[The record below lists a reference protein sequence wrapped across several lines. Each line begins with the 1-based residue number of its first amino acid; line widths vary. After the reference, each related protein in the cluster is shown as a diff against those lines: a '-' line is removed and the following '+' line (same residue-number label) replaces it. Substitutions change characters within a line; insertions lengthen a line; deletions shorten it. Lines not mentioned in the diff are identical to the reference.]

1 MIKRKTTMQ
10 DVADRVQVSKTAVSL
25 AFNNPHKLSEDTLN
39 RILQAAA
46 ELGYSQ
52 DPAARM
58 LRTRRTDSLGLLLP
72 QEIDKVLENPYYA
85 QFLQGVGQT
94 CHREGFTLLLA
105 PPLRGSMLKAIPYSA
120 VDGFIVTGLEY
131 DRGEVN
137 ALRQRGIPFVLVD
150 SELHDGVPWVEIDE
164 TEGMRSL
171 VAYMLDLG
179 HRRIAL
185 VSFATDIEGGHR
197 NWHGPAL
204 RRMQGAISALS
215 EYDLTPESGG
225 IEVLEVPCTRS
236 GGIEAFHQLWNVS
249 EPPTAIVAF
258 SDIIALGVLDAAR
271 DRGVSVPADVTVTG
285 FDDVS
290 EARWAIPALTTI
302 RQPIETKGRLAADYL
317 VDAIAGTGS
326 ARTQQQR
333 LHTTLLVR
341 DSSGPPPGDSAS
353 RPKHVGDEPHA
364 PPQPTLNG

>member
-1 MIKRKTTMQ
+1 MTQRRITMQ

-25 AFNNPHKLSEDTLN
+25 AFNKPHKLSEETLN

-46 ELGYSQ
+46 DLGYSQ

-85 QFLQGVGQT
+85 QFLQGIGQT

-120 VDGFIVTGLEY
+120 VDGFIVSGLEY
-131 DRGEVN
+131 DRGEVD

-171 VAYMLDLG
+171 VAYLLEMG

-185 VSFATDIEGGHR
+185 VSFATDIEGGYR

-204 RRMQGAISALS
+204 RRMQGVIAALA
-215 EYDLTPESGG
+215 ERGLTPESEGMT
-225 IEVLEVPCTRS
+225 VLEVPCTRD
-236 GGIEAFHQLWNVS
+236 GGIAAFQQLWNG
-249 EPPTAIVAF
+249 PDRPTAFVTF

-271 DRGVSVPADVTVTG
+271 QAGVSVPAEASVTG
-285 FDDVS
+285 FDDVA
-290 EARWAIPALTTI
+290 EARWALPPLTTI

-317 VDAIAGTGS
+317 VDEITGTGS
-326 ARTQQQR
+326 ARTHQQR
-333 LHTTLLVR
+333 LHTSLLVR
-341 DSSGPPPGDSAS
+341 ESSGPPP
-353 RPKHVGDEPHA
+353 
-364 PPQPTLNG
+364 N